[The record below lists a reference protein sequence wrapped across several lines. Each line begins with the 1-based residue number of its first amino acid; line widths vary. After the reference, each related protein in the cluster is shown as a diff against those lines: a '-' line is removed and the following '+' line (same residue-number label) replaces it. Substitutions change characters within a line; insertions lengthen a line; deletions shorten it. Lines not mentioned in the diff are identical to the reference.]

1 MGSVKLGNLSLK
13 SIGISMV
20 GSERGA
26 RGASIDITLTN
37 TAVSGGESGAGGS
50 SRAGNQANGIAL
62 STLFWS
68 GGSGGGS
75 FDLW

>member
-1 MGSVKLGNLSLK
+1 MGPVKFNNPSLK

-26 RGASIDITLTN
+26 RGASIDIILTN

-50 SRAGNQANGIAL
+50 SRAGNQASGIAL
-62 STLFWS
+62 STLF
-68 GGSGGGS
+68 
-75 FDLW
+75 